1 MKIALV
7 SMYVSVDV
15 LGPRY
20 ISSYL
25 KRAGHDVRLIFLTGR
40 RGKHGKKGY
49 SPQVLGELVDLLD
62 DVDLVGVSLMTN
74 TFRRATEIT
83 RAIRQARGDLPIVW
97 GGVHPTVAPETCT
110 QHVDMF
116 CIGEGEKPMLE
127 LADRLRDGR
136 DPADIP
142 GIATARD
149 GKLVGASVWPLADDL
164 DTYPFP
170 DFDLEQQ
177 YVLHDG
183 HLVPARPKLM
193 RDSLKRYRLLSTRG
207 CPFQCAF
214 CNNSTIQKLYQGNG
228 QWVRKRSVENVVAE
242 LETVVA
248 RFDSIRAVKIV
259 DDLFFVRNEEEMQ
272 HFCDVYS
279 QRVGLP
285 FEVDAHP
292 ATMSRGKID
301 ALVGAGLYRVNMG
314 IQSGSD
320 KTNFDIFNRPTSR
333 QKVAAAIDILADYPH
348 VQAEYHYIVANPFEP
363 AEQMIETLYFA
374 AEHHRGYFKVDIFP
388 LAFFPG
394 SPLHQRAIREGIIN
408 GDQEELYSE
417 VWRQSQT
424 WRALGDYLVV
434 LLTMVLRLKRWGL
447 SARATKRFVSIALS
461 RPVRAVFDRFY
472 LPVLLVIGYV
482 AMRLVRNL
490 IYQPFIRPFTK
501 RRRPERRA
509 RAARS
514 PVRDTA
520 PAESTAGG
528 AS

>member
-40 RGKHGKKGY
+40 RSKRGKQSY
-49 SPQVLGELVDLLD
+49 SPQLLGELVELLD
-62 DVDLVGVSLMTN
+62 GVDLVGVSLMTN
-74 TFRRATEIT
+74 TFRRAAEVT
-83 RAIRQARGDLPIVW
+83 RAVRQARPALPIVW
-97 GGVHPTVAPETCT
+97 GGIHPTVAPETCAE
-110 QHVDMF
+110 HVDML

-127 LADRLRDGR
+127 LANRLRAGR
-136 DPADIP
+136 KLSGIP
-142 GIATARD
+142 GIATVRD
-149 GKLVGASVWPLADDL
+149 GKLVDASVWPLTDDL
-164 DTYPFP
+164 DRYPFP
-170 DFDLEQQ
+170 DFDLEQDH
-177 YVLHDG
+177 YILHDG

-193 RDSLKRYRLLSTRG
+193 RDSLKRYRLLTTRG
-207 CPFQCAF
+207 CPFKCSF
-214 CNNSTIQKLYQGNG
+214 CNNATIQKLYQGNG

-242 LETVVA
+242 LEAIAA
-248 RFDSIRAVKIV
+248 RFESIRAVKVV
-259 DDLFFVRNEEEMQ
+259 DDLFFVRSEQEME

-279 QRVGLP
+279 RRVGLP

-320 KTNFDIFNRPTSR
+320 KTNFEIFNRPTSR
-333 QKVAAAIDILADYPH
+333 QKVAAAIDTIAAYPQ

-363 AEQMIETLYFA
+363 AEQLIETLYFA

-394 SPLHQRAIREGIIN
+394 SPLHQRAIREGVIN

-424 WRALGDYLVV
+424 WKALGDYLVV

-447 SARATKRFVSIALS
+447 SARAARRFLNVALS
-461 RPVRAVFDRFY
+461 RPVRAVFDRAY
-472 LPVLLVIGYV
+472 LPVLLVTGYV
-482 AMRLVRNL
+482 CLRLARNL

-501 RRRPERRA
+501 RRKPQYRGRATRPRA
-509 RAARS
+509 
-514 PVRDTA
+514 RDTA
-520 PAESTAGG
+520 RIETTATGT
-528 AS
+528 